1 MSAARRSRTCAASAS
16 PFSSTRANTISAST
30 TSSRRP
36 PPERRSLVDGAIV
49 GHLFHSTGGERF
61 ERRSERGGGE
71 PAGWR
76 CRFRSTAPGTPQG
89 SSVHLPP
96 AWRKDA
102 AIVVRPA
109 TSVTIRDGVP
119 AGWRRGLPHTAR
131 TTSPHA
137 EPRPTRTARTV
148 PASSPEPAAAGR
160 PRRPPRTADSAGP
173 GADCRLRSR
182 QPTRRPDLQST
193 SGTHVVI
200 DPGPHERRPAS
211 GTSGPAGSRLDHDAF
226 DLVERDRVRGP
237 VVELRRLRR
246 RVAGD
251 PLRVLERPPV
261 RQVRRDARRP
271 KRVAARRR
279 RQAPPPTPAA

>member
-49 GHLFHSTGGERF
+49 GLLFHSTGGERF

-109 TSVTIRDGVP
+109 TSVTIRDGFLQDGVGGFRTPP
-119 AGWRRGLPHTAR
+119 AQR
-131 TTSPHA
+131 
-137 EPRPTRTARTV
+137 RPTPNR
-148 PASSPEPAAAGR
+148 GR
-160 PRRPPRTADSAGP
+160 PALRAPFPL
-173 GADCRLRSR
+173 RLRSR
-182 QPTRRPDLQST
+182 PRPDNLA
-193 SGTHVVI
+193 V
-200 DPGPHERRPAS
+200 RPA
-211 GTSGPAGSRLDHDAF
+211 
-226 DLVERDRVRGP
+226 
-237 VVELRRLRR
+237 RRI
-246 RVAGD
+246 
-251 PLRVLERPPV
+251 
-261 RQVRRDARRP
+261 Q
-271 KRVAARRR
+271 
-279 RQAPPPTPAA
+279 QAPARTVGCEVDNRLVDQTFSRHLAPTS